1 MQFQVDQVINSLFHK
16 LNQNKHD
23 NNIMVPNQSKGGE
36 LYYVKCMV
44 LQGTLI
50 GILLTIST
58 KMNNST
64 LQPISQLPNN

>member
-1 MQFQVDQVINSLFHK
+1 MDQVINSLFHK
-16 LNQNKHD
+16 LNQNKYD
-23 NNIMVPNQSKGGE
+23 KNIMVPNQSKGGE

-50 GILLTIST
+50 GILLTIYT

-64 LQPISQLPNN
+64 MQPINQLPNNLNY